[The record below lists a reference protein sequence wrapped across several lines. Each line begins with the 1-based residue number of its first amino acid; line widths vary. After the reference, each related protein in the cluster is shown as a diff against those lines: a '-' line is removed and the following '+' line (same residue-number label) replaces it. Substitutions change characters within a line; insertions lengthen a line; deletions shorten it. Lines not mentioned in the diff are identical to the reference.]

1 MRQKTNLKNIDISE
15 VSNKNKYDE
24 AIDVLSDFVDN
35 YNGYIGGH
43 KLEGRDY
50 LYKLNDYEDRS
61 YIDCINKL
69 FDGCINGLFGADLND
84 YKIKRIIESLGVVFN
99 SDEIINDLEELGF
112 NDFVRYKTH
121 NDIVTSAYYNTD
133 KILSIKCI
141 GISEEDPMNFLYNV
155 TIIDSISIDWF
166 SIITQGRRRYASI
179 KNKIN
184 NNEIIKTDIDDYIS
198 DIFDEDDSE

>member
-24 AIDVLSDFVDN
+24 AIDVLSDFVDT

-43 KLEGRDY
+43 KLEDRKY

-61 YIDCINKL
+61 YIACINKL

-99 SDEIINDLEELGF
+99 SDEIIDDLDGLGF
-112 NDFVRYKTH
+112 RDFVRYKTH
-121 NDIVTSAYYNTD
+121 KDIVTSADYNPD
-133 KILSIKCI
+133 KVLNREYV
-141 GISEEDPMNFLYNV
+141 GISEEEPMNFLYSV
-155 TIIDSISIDWF
+155 EVIDSISIDWF
-166 SIITQGRRRYASI
+166 SIIAQGRMRYASI

-184 NNEIIKTDIDDYIS
+184 NNEITETNIDNYS
-198 DIFDEDDSE
+198 SEIFDEDDSE

>member
-43 KLEGRDY
+43 KLEGRNY
-50 LYKLNDYEDRS
+50 LYKLNDCEDRS
-61 YIDCINKL
+61 YVDCINKL

-84 YKIKRIIESLGVVFN
+84 YKIKHIIESLGVVFN
-99 SDEIINDLEELGF
+99 NDDIIDDLEELGF

-121 NDIVTSAYYNTD
+121 NDIVTSADYNTD
-133 KILSIKCI
+133 KVLRREYI
-141 GISEEDPMNFLYNV
+141 GISEEEPMNFLYKV
-155 TIIDSISIDWF
+155 EVIDSIVIDWF
-166 SIITQGRRRYASI
+166 SIIAQGRRRYASI

-184 NNEIIKTDIDDYIS
+184 NNEIIKTDIDNYS
-198 DIFDEDDSE
+198 SEIFNEDDSE

>member
-43 KLEGRDY
+43 KLEGRNY

-61 YIDCINKL
+61 YVDCINKL

-84 YKIKRIIESLGVVFN
+84 YKIKHIIESLGVVFN
-99 SDEIINDLEELGF
+99 NDDIIDDLEKLGF

-121 NDIVTSAYYNTD
+121 NDIVTSANYNPD
-133 KILSIKCI
+133 KVLSRECI
-141 GISEEDPMNFLYNV
+141 GISEEEPMYLLYKV
-155 TIIDSISIDWF
+155 EVIDSIVIDWF
-166 SIITQGRRRYASI
+166 SIIAQGRRRYASI

-184 NNEIIKTDIDDYIS
+184 NNEIIKTDIDNYS
-198 DIFDEDDSE
+198 SEIFNEDDSE

>member
-43 KLEGRDY
+43 KLEDRNY

-61 YIDCINKL
+61 YVDCINKL

-84 YKIKRIIESLGVVFN
+84 YKIKHIIESLCVVFN
-99 SDEIINDLEELGF
+99 SDEIIDDLEELGF

-121 NDIVTSAYYNTD
+121 NDIVTSADYNTD
-133 KILSIKCI
+133 KVLSRECI
-141 GISEEDPMNFLYNV
+141 GISEEEPMNFLYNV
-155 TIIDSISIDWF
+155 KVIDSVYIDWF
-166 SIITQGRRRYASI
+166 SIIAQGRRRYASI

-184 NNEIIKTDIDDYIS
+184 NNEIIKTDIDNYS
-198 DIFDEDDSE
+198 SEIFNEDDSE

>member
-15 VSNKNKYDE
+15 VNNKNKYDA
-24 AIDVLSDFVDN
+24 AIDVLSDFVDT

-43 KLEGRDY
+43 KLEGRNY

-61 YIDCINKL
+61 YTACINKL

-84 YKIKRIIESLGVVFN
+84 YKIKSIIESLGVVFN
-99 SDEIINDLEELGF
+99 SDEIIDDLEALGF

-121 NDIVTSAYYNTD
+121 NDIVTSDDYNPD
-133 KILSIKCI
+133 KVRRREYV

-155 TIIDSISIDWF
+155 TIIDSINIDWF
-166 SIITQGRRRYASI
+166 SIIAQGRRRYASI

-184 NNEIIKTDIDDYIS
+184 NNEIIKTDIDNYS
-198 DIFDEDDSE
+198 SEIFNEDDSE

>member
-61 YIDCINKL
+61 YIACINKL

-99 SDEIINDLEELGF
+99 SDEIINDLEALGF

-121 NDIVTSAYYNTD
+121 NDIVTSANYSPD
-133 KILSIKCI
+133 KVLRREYL
-141 GISEEDPMNFLYNV
+141 GISEEEPMNFLYNV
-155 TIIDSISIDWF
+155 TIVDSISIDWF
-166 SIITQGRRRYASI
+166 SIIAQGRRRYASI

-184 NNEIIKTDIDDYIS
+184 NNEIIKTDINNYS
-198 DIFDEDDSE
+198 QEIFNEDDSE

>member
-43 KLEGRDY
+43 KLEDRNY
-50 LYKLNDYEDRS
+50 LYKLNDCEDRS
-61 YIDCINKL
+61 YVDCINKL

-84 YKIKRIIESLGVVFN
+84 YKIKHIIESLGVVFN
-99 SDEIINDLEELGF
+99 NDDIIDDLEKLGF

-121 NDIVTSAYYNTD
+121 NDIVTSANYNPD
-133 KILSIKCI
+133 KVLSRECI
-141 GISEEDPMNFLYNV
+141 GISEEEPMYLLYKV
-155 TIIDSISIDWF
+155 EVIDSIVIDWF
-166 SIITQGRRRYASI
+166 SIIAQGRRRYASI

-184 NNEIIKTDIDDYIS
+184 NNEIIKTDIDNYS
-198 DIFDEDDSE
+198 SEIFNEDDSE

>member
-15 VSNKNKYDE
+15 VNNKNEYDE
-24 AIDVLSDFVDN
+24 AIDVLSDFVDT

-43 KLEGRDY
+43 KLEDRNY

-61 YIDCINKL
+61 YIACINKL

-84 YKIKRIIESLGVVFN
+84 YKIKHIIESLGVVFN
-99 SDEIINDLEELGF
+99 SDEIIDDLEELGF

-121 NDIVTSAYYNTD
+121 NDIVKSDDYNSD
-133 KILSIKCI
+133 KVLRREYI
-141 GISEEDPMNFLYNV
+141 GISEEEHMNFLYNV
-155 TIIDSISIDWF
+155 TIIDSIIIDWF
-166 SIITQGRRRYASI
+166 SIIAQGRRRYASI

-184 NNEIIKTDIDDYIS
+184 NNEIIKTDIDNYS
-198 DIFDEDDSE
+198 SEIFNEDDSE

>member
-15 VSNKNKYDE
+15 VNNKNKYDE
-24 AIDVLSDFVDN
+24 AIDVLSDFVDT

-43 KLEGRDY
+43 KLEGRNY

-61 YIDCINKL
+61 YIACINKL

-84 YKIKRIIESLGVVFN
+84 CKIKHIIESLGVVFN

-121 NDIVTSAYYNTD
+121 NDIVTSADYNTD
-133 KILSIKCI
+133 KVLRHEYI
-141 GISEEDPMNFLYNV
+141 GISEDDNMNFLYNV
-155 TIIDSISIDWF
+155 TIIDSIIIDWF
-166 SIITQGRRRYASI
+166 SIIAQGRRRYASI

-184 NNEIIKTDIDDYIS
+184 NNEIIKTDIGNYS
-198 DIFDEDDSE
+198 SEIFNEDDSE

>member
-43 KLEGRDY
+43 KLEGRNY

-61 YIDCINKL
+61 YISCINKL

-84 YKIKRIIESLGVVFN
+84 YKIKHIIESLGVVFN
-99 SDEIINDLEELGF
+99 SDEIINDLEVLGF
-112 NDFVRYKTH
+112 SDFVRYKTH
-121 NDIVTSAYYNTD
+121 NDIVTSADYNTD
-133 KILSIKCI
+133 KVLRRECI
-141 GISEEDPMNFLYNV
+141 GISEENPMNFLYNV
-155 TIIDSISIDWF
+155 TIVDSISIDWF

-184 NNEIIKTDIDDYIS
+184 NNEIIKTDINNYNQE
-198 DIFDEDDSE
+198 IFNEDDSE

>member
-15 VSNKNKYDE
+15 VNNKNKYDE
-24 AIDVLSDFVDN
+24 AIDVLSDFVDT

-61 YIDCINKL
+61 YVACINKL

-84 YKIKRIIESLGVVFN
+84 YKIKYIIESLGVVFN
-99 SDEIINDLEELGF
+99 SDEIIDDLERLGF

-121 NDIVTSAYYNTD
+121 KDIVTSDDYNPD
-133 KILSIKCI
+133 KVLSREYV
-141 GISEEDPMNFLYNV
+141 GISEEEPMNFLYNV
-155 TIIDSISIDWF
+155 KVIDNVYIDWF
-166 SIITQGRRRYASI
+166 SIIAQGRRRYASI

-184 NNEIIKTDIDDYIS
+184 NNEIIKTDIDNYS
-198 DIFDEDDSE
+198 SEIFNEDDSE

>member
-1 MRQKTNLKNIDISE
+1 MRQKKNLKNIDISE

-61 YIDCINKL
+61 YIACINKL

-84 YKIKRIIESLGVVFN
+84 YKIKHIIESLGVVFN

-121 NDIVTSAYYNTD
+121 NDIVTSVDYTPD
-133 KILSIKCI
+133 KVLRRECI
-141 GISEEDPMNFLYNV
+141 GISEKDPMNFLYNV

-184 NNEIIKTDIDDYIS
+184 NNEIIKTDINNYS
-198 DIFDEDDSE
+198 QEIFNEDDSE

>member
-15 VSNKNKYDE
+15 VNNKNKYDE
-24 AIDVLSDFVDN
+24 AIDVLSDFVDT

-50 LYKLNDYEDRS
+50 LYKLNDHEDRS
-61 YIDCINKL
+61 YTACINKL

-84 YKIKRIIESLGVVFN
+84 YKIKNIIESLGVVFN
-99 SDEIINDLEELGF
+99 SDEIIDDLEALGF

-121 NDIVTSAYYNTD
+121 NDIVTSDDYNSD
-133 KILSIKCI
+133 KVHRREYV

-155 TIIDSISIDWF
+155 TIIDSINIDWF
-166 SIITQGRRRYASI
+166 SIIAQGRRRYASI

-184 NNEIIKTDIDDYIS
+184 NNEIIKADIDNYS
-198 DIFDEDDSE
+198 SEIFNEDDSE